1 MFFVGFE
8 DKCENP
14 TILCGEKKFGILSRG
29 ALSVLNN
36 LSPNGCLRRPRGLL
50 SLGALSLI
58 VGDKPTS
65 RKVKIY
71 ESLVGV
77 SCDPIPS

>member
-14 TILCGEKKFGILSRG
+14 TILCGEEKFGTPPRD

-36 LSPNGCLRRPRGLL
+36 LSPNGCLCRPRGLL
-50 SLGALSLI
+50 SLGAVSLI
-58 VGDKPTS
+58 LGDKPTS

-71 ESLVGV
+71 ENLVGV